1 MRLLPA
7 ISAVLRLS
15 RIHLL
20 CQCHPTDLLQRWVEV
35 KNWMLKWVS
44 VYSLRRN
51 GCGHWPQSD
60 ETQAFSTTA
69 CVTATAVCTLYNP
82 PMCWKAIFLVFQ
94 VTRCKKS
101 RLFASVTRT
110 FHFRGPCFSTFIY
123 RTKTWLWMWIMTTS
137 CLDLKNAVCVRKSC
151 SFWCFFK
158 LTKIMLVFGQGATF
172 EQTSESVHS

>member
-20 CQCHPTDLLQRWVEV
+20 CQCHPTDLLQRWV
-35 KNWMLKWVS
+35 
-44 VYSLRRN
+44 
-51 GCGHWPQSD
+51 D
-60 ETQAFSTTA
+60 AFSTTA

-123 RTKTWLWMWIMTTS
+123 RTKTRLWMWIMTTS

-151 SFWCFFK
+151 SFSCFFK
-158 LTKIMLVFGQGATF
+158 LTKIMLVFGQGAIF
-172 EQTSESVHS
+172 EQTSKSAHS